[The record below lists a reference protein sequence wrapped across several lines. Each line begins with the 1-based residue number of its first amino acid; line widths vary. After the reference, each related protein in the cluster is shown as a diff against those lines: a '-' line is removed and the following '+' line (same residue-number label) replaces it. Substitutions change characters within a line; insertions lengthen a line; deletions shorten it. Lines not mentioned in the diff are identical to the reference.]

1 MEVSSRIFG
10 PAFQRTP
17 HYALK
22 RIAFVPTMSTP
33 LEFDEKKFW
42 IALFCIMVKR
52 ETSTVNAIT
61 ESFTPSPSGGE
72 RYNYKT
78 GIKKANPQSINS
90 FL

>member
-1 MEVSSRIFG
+1 MRRPVLF
-10 PAFQRTP
+10 
-17 HYALK
+17 
-22 RIAFVPTMSTP
+22 PTMNVA